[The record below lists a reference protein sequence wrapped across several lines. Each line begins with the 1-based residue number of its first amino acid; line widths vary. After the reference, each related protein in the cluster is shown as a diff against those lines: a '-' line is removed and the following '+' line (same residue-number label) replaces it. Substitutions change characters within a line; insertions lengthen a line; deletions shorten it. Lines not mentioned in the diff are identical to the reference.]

1 MADKG
6 SRDGDDHLGAG
17 RAASGH
23 APDGS
28 AAPASR
34 TVEVI
39 DMVGAGGACMSALL
53 AGLHRRGL
61 LGAARRFMLEGLG
74 HAARTEPLR

>member
-1 MADKG
+1 MVMIT
-6 SRDGDDHLGAG
+6 LGPAG
-17 RAASGH
+17 LLVATRQTGVLRR
-23 APDGS
+23 PG
-28 AAPASR
+28 R

>member
-1 MADKG
+1 MVMIT
-6 SRDGDDHLGAG
+6 LGPAG
-17 RAASGH
+17 LLVATRQTGVLRR
-23 APDGS
+23 PG
-28 AAPASR
+28 R

-61 LGAARRFMLEGLG
+61 LGGRRFMLEGLG